1 MIKKELFI
9 FIVVFTVGAVIVHPD
24 LLTAPI
30 DRLEW
35 MYERGNYYHS
45 FVIAL
50 AVYLLIGIGRLLVI
64 GIKKLIVK

>member
-1 MIKKELFI
+1 M
-9 FIVVFTVGAVIVHPD
+9 VHPD

-30 DRLEW
+30 DRLES